1 MNQSANPLRQYFRR
15 PAIYLRLPSGGEFWP
30 DGSLDMPQNGE
41 LPVFPMTAIDEITY
55 RTPDALFSGQA
66 VVDVIQSCIPCIM
79 NAWHM
84 PVVDINAI
92 LVAIRIAS
100 YGNELGMTSTCPACS
115 EATDFSLNLNSVLDR
130 MRRPDYAAAVA
141 QGDLQVRFQSMDYQT
156 QNRSNIQQFENQ
168 RMMRIIPDSDLS
180 EEDKIQQMNQILR
193 NITQL
198 TITALTGS
206 IQAIETPSGVVTD
219 RAHIQ
224 EFLAQCDRGVFA
236 SIRDHAV
243 SLREQTELQ
252 PVSLKCDKCE
262 HQYEQPL
269 NLDLAS
275 FFAPAS

>member
-1 MNQSANPLRQYFRR
+1 MNQSANPLKQYFRR
-15 PAIYLRLPSGGEFWP
+15 PAIYLRLPSGGDFWP
-30 DGSLDMPQNGE
+30 AGSLDMPQNGE

-66 VVDVIQSCIPCIM
+66 VVDVIQSCIPNIM

-92 LVAIRIAS
+92 LIAIRIAS
-100 YGNELGMTSTCPACS
+100 YGNELGMTTTCPSCNETS
-115 EATDFSLNLNSVLDR
+115 DFGLNLSSVLDKL
-130 MRRPDYAAAVA
+130 RRPDYDRTVT
-141 QGDLQVRFQSMDYQT
+141 QGDLVVTFQSMDYET

-168 RMMRIIPDSDLS
+168 RMMRIIPESDIS
-180 EEDKIQQMNQILR
+180 EEEKITQMNQILK

-198 TITALTGS
+198 TITALSNS
-206 IQAIETPSGVVTD
+206 IREIRTPDGAVTD

-224 EFLAQCDRGVFA
+224 EFLSQCDRGVFA
-236 SIRDHAV
+236 AIRDHAV
-243 SLREQTELQ
+243 NLREQTELQ
-252 PVSLKCDKCE
+252 PMHLACPKCQHEYD
-262 HQYEQPL
+262 QPL

>member
-1 MNQSANPLRQYFRR
+1 MNQSANPLKQYFRR

-66 VVDVIQSCIPCIM
+66 VVDVIQSCIPNIM

-100 YGNELGMTSTCPACS
+100 YGNDLAMTSTCPECNETA
-115 EATDFSLNLNSVLDR
+115 DFSLNLNSVLDR
-130 MRRPDYAAAVA
+130 MRRPDYGTTVTH
-141 QGDLQVRFQSMDYQT
+141 GELVVRFQSMDYET

-168 RMMRIIPDSDLS
+168 RMMRIIPDSDIT
-180 EEDKIQQMNQILR
+180 EEQKIEQMNQILK

-198 TITALTGS
+198 TITALANS
-206 IQAIETPSGVVTD
+206 VQSIETPQGVVTD

-224 EFLAQCDRGVFA
+224 EFLAQCDRGIFA
-236 SIRDHAV
+236 AIRDHAV
-243 SLREQTELQ
+243 ALREQTELQ
-252 PVSLKCDKCE
+252 PVSMTCDKCKK
-262 HQYEQPL
+262 QYEQPL